1 MTSGR
6 VTYAVTCSENDKND
20 KNPSGRVKQAAQSE
34 MSKKL
39 ASDAFS
45 VYSKISWDLILG
57 NLIQFDLNIIYNTE

>member
-45 VYSKISWDLILG
+45 VYSKIS
-57 NLIQFDLNIIYNTE
+57 